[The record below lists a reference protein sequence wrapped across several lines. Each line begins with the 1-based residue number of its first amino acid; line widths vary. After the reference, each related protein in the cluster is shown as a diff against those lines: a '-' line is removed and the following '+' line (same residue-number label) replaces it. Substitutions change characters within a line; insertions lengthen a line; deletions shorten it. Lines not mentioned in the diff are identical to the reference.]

1 MAFYEQRNIDLPL
14 NPAGDTMVVGAGA
27 EMNIGQMSDKGYDYL
42 KGAAAAFTAVL
53 EGSVTGLQ
61 WTTITTLAASGQGS
75 VAAQYNYVRVNCS
88 VQGALDNTVL
98 KIAGKVL

>member
-14 NPAGDTMVVGAGA
+14 NQAGTEVAAGTGA
-27 EMNIGQMSDKGYDYL
+27 EMNVGQMTDKGYDYIR
-42 KGAAAAFTAVL
+42 GGAAAFTAVL

-61 WTTITTLAASGQGS
+61 WTTIASLAASAQAAVPSQYNHVRVTCS
-75 VAAQYNYVRVNCS
+75 VA
-88 VQGALDNTVL
+88 GAIDGSKL